1 MTQRRV
7 AVLLEGASDV
17 AAVHALLPDSMD
29 GSAVELVDLRG
40 VTNVRRH
47 LDPLLGAE
55 GVARVLG
62 LCDAGEQEFFVQA
75 LVGIGID
82 VHGGT
87 MSAFGFHV
95 CRLDLEDELIRALGP
110 DRVLEELSGLGLAT
124 RFAQFRQ
131 QPAWRDRP
139 LADQLRRFVG
149 VASGR
154 KALVDGALAAALRPD
169 QVPPPLA
176 ALLAQVGLA
185 LADLNGGPV
194 VRPFPQRQ
202 G

>member
-1 MTQRRV
+1 MGRRV

-17 AAVHALLPDSMD
+17 AAVRALLSD
-29 GSAVELVDLRG
+29 GVDRSAVELVDLRG
-40 VTNVRRH
+40 VTNARRH
-47 LDPLLGAE
+47 LDVLLGAE

-75 LVGIGID
+75 LVGLGVD
-82 VHGGT
+82 VRGET

-95 CRLDLEDELIRALGP
+95 CRADLEDELIRALGT
-110 DRVLEELSGLGLAT
+110 DRVLEELSDLGLAA

-154 KALVDGALAAALRPD
+154 KALVDGALAGALRPD
-169 QVPPPLA
+169 EVPPPLS
-176 ALLAQVGLA
+176 ALLAQLELA
-185 LADLNGGPV
+185 LTDLHGHPA
-194 VRPFPQRQ
+194 VRPFRRTSA
-202 G
+202 